1 MNVDFT
7 KYAWGL
13 PWLILGTALTLAGCN
28 SVDAGGPGNASFVA
42 TNPSSGG
49 SASPG
54 VTQVNAAAFSAS
66 LPSGDYKISPLDVL
80 KVKVFQVKDLDT
92 SVTVASSGMISLPLI
107 GDVRAA
113 GKTAANLEAE
123 IAQRLGAKY
132 IQSPNVLVTITSY
145 ASQHFT
151 VQGAVASP
159 GIFPMSGPTSLLE
172 GIAVAHGASN
182 TADTNSVLVFRNIQG
197 QRAAAKFDLA
207 AIEAG
212 KANDP
217 ELKAGD
223 IIVVGNSAIRAAFS
237 DFSTA
242 LSTAGIFKVLLP

>member
-92 SVTVASSGMISLPLI
+92 SVLPNQM
-107 GDVRAA
+107 VQAFRPC
-113 GKTAANLEAE
+113 
-123 IAQRLGAKY
+123 GA
-132 IQSPNVLVTITSY
+132 
-145 ASQHFT
+145 
-151 VQGAVASP
+151 
-159 GIFPMSGPTSLLE
+159 
-172 GIAVAHGASN
+172 
-182 TADTNSVLVFRNIQG
+182 
-197 QRAAAKFDLA
+197 
-207 AIEAG
+207 
-212 KANDP
+212 
-217 ELKAGD
+217 D
-223 IIVVGNSAIRAAFS
+223 IHTRPFS
-237 DFSTA
+237 DRFQS
-242 LSTAGIFKVLLP
+242 